1 MARVVNNDVKVV
13 GISVNTS
20 GMTKDKA
27 IEYLTSVEDK
37 MKLPTVDPV
46 LIGTSRI
53 AEQLSNF

>member
-1 MARVVNNDVKVV
+1 
-13 GISVNTS
+13 
-20 GMTKDKA
+20 MTKDKA

-53 AEQLSNF
+53 AEKLANF